1 MSRHQIAPTLSHHAN
16 PPLKTLRVLC
26 ADDHEQLALVVKY
39 AFERV
44 GHHVEC
50 VSDGQIALERVME
63 DLSFFNVLVTDHQ
76 MPRLSG
82 LGLVSKLRDTE
93 FSGAIVVHSSHL
105 TEAEA
110 VAYRALAVDHI
121 LSKPAPLPILLGVV
135 HRLVITLP

>member
-1 MSRHQIAPTLSHHAN
+1 MSKHQIAPTSSHHAN
-16 PPLKTLRVLC
+16 PQPKALRVLC

-39 AFERV
+39 AFERA

-50 VSDGQIALERVME
+50 VSDGLSALERVME
-63 DLSFFNVLVTDHQ
+63 DLNFFNVLVTDHQ

-105 TEAEA
+105 TKAEA
-110 VAYRALAVDHI
+110 DAYRALAVDHI
-121 LSKPAPLPILLGVV
+121 LGKPAPLPMLLGII
-135 HRLVITLP
+135 HALVEAPP